1 MPGYKGEEVLLDVV
15 EVSIRPVKLVIGV
28 VNSETVGPLDLSS
41 DDGRLVIP
49 IHPDT
54 SNEGF
59 VSPVSPV
66 HISAERWHL
75 ILKHRS

>member
-1 MPGYKGEEVLLDVV
+1 MASVTGEGVLLDVV
-15 EVSIRPVKLVIGV
+15 EVSIRPVQLVIAV
-28 VNSETVGPLDLSS
+28 VNSQTVGPLDLSS

-66 HISAERWHL
+66 HVSAQR
-75 ILKHRS
+75 